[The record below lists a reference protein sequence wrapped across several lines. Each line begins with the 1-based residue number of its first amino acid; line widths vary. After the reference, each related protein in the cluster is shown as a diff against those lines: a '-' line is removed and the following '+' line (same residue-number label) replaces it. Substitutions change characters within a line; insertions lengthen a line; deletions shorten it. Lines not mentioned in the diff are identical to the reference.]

1 MLFKTFSIVAV
12 AVLVANVSSANE
24 FNAKELNGRTS
35 YVGVA
40 YLDTQTGDNQFDQS
54 AADDTTNVRDG
65 KKLKFK
71 DSDGFL
77 ATIGNDYGY
86 VRIETELG
94 YRDTSVTSVTSA
106 NPLIKDG
113 SGEVNIGTA
122 MMNLAVEYSI
132 DLGDAGGDAT
142 KELSG
147 ISITPYIMA
156 GGGAMGVHG
165 DLNYIGSNATRAVE
179 ATTHEGVDNGMLIAP
194 AIQGGV
200 GLTIGLPAG
209 VELFGGYSEILA
221 YTYKYR
227 GSNDIHI
234 KTVSGGLRI
243 NF

>member
-40 YLDTQTGDNQFDQS
+40 YLDTQTGNNSFDASDVDQL
-54 AADDTTNVRDG
+54 TGYRDS
-65 KKLKFK
+65 KKVKFK
-71 DSDGFL
+71 DSNGFL

-86 VRIETELG
+86 VRVETELG
-94 YRDTSVTSVTSA
+94 YRDTSVTSVTNQSG
-106 NPLIKDG
+106 IVSGG
-113 SGEVNIGTA
+113 SGEVNLGTA

-209 VELFGGYSEILA
+209 IELFGGYSEMLA
-221 YTYKYR
+221 YTYEYR
-227 GSNDIHI
+227 GSSDIYI
-234 KTVSGGLRI
+234 KTVSGGLRV